1 MINDLKGRRV
11 LVTGSSSGIG
21 LSVAK
26 QFLALGARVGI
37 HGHQDVAPPDAQAAI
52 DGSEGRAT
60 YFSADVT
67 KTANCKAL
75 IEAFASHFGGMD
87 VLISNAGGLVG
98 RRGLEVLDDDFYEQ
112 VMDLNVRSALMI
124 TRFAIPHLR
133 ASVKETG
140 QTSVVVST
148 GSLAGREGGGP
159 GSSVYAAAKGW
170 LHSAQRNWVK
180 EFSKENIRF
189 NIVAPGTIATAFHA
203 DKDQATVDR
212 ISGTIPMGRFG
223 VADEVSPA
231 YVFLSSHA
239 WAGYITGQI
248 LDVNGGQICP

>member
-21 LSVAK
+21 LSIAK
-26 QFLALGARVGI
+26 QFLSLGAHVGL
-37 HGHQDVAPPDAQAAI
+37 HGHLEQPTAEAKALVDEAGEHAA
-52 DGSEGRAT
+52 
-60 YFSADVT
+60 YFHADLT
-67 KTANCKAL
+67 KSANCRAL
-75 IEAFASHFGGMD
+75 IEQFVARFGGLD
-87 VLISNAGGLVG
+87 VLIANAGGLVG
-98 RRGLEVLDDDFYEQ
+98 RRGLEVLEDDFYEQ
-112 VMDLNVRSALMI
+112 VMDLNVRSALMT

-133 ASVKETG
+133 ASVKATG
-140 QTSVVVST
+140 QTAVVINT

-170 LHSAQRNWVK
+170 VHSAQRNWVK
-180 EFSKENIRF
+180 EFTKDGIRF
-189 NIVAPGTIATAFHA
+189 NVVAPGSITTAFHA
-203 DKDQATVDR
+203 DKDQATVDK
-212 ISGTIPMGRFG
+212 ISSTIPMGRFG
-223 VADEVSPA
+223 VPDEVAPA